1 MHRHVLLNRKE
12 HLLFTVISVLSV
24 LSLLTFPVISS
35 AGEVKTV
42 IEADSLTYDAS
53 RQVYHLR
60 GDVRIRR
67 LDALLKAEEADY
79 MEKTGEAKA
88 SGDVRYE
95 DRWVVIEAEKLKIN
109 IETKRG
115 LVYNARL
122 FFKKDN
128 YHIRAEEIERLGEK
142 DYVIRKATFTTCDA
156 PLPAWCFSSRKTDVR
171 IGDRLKAKNV
181 LFRIKGLPVL
191 YSPLLWAPIYTERK
205 SGLLMPEP
213 GFRSDKGFF
222 YRQPLF
228 LVLADNRDATLYFD
242 LYTRRGIG
250 EGLEYRYI
258 ERGAGAGK
266 WWLYHLRDKELGKD
280 FLEFKGEHTLY
291 RKEKASGFLNI
302 HYINDRSFYQEYSQM
317 VQVRT
322 RRFLE
327 STAEVFYPFR
337 KGRAY
342 LLGRAWQDLKESSEG
357 VLQKL
362 PEAGL
367 SLYPSKKG
375 PVYLSLKAS
384 FSNFYSKDLQ
394 RVQRLDI
401 HPRLYQSVGDS
412 IQLSQ
417 VIGLRGTFY
426 SISNTDDFPDS
437 ISREAF
443 DYSLRLHTRFWR
455 RYHAF
460 THIVEPEISYGFVP
474 RVEADIPLL
483 DSTELYR
490 RRSVFDFG
498 LRNYL
503 FGSGGQIASVRLTG
517 RYDALAAGSPFG
529 SIRLEAAVFH
539 PVNFRLDTS
548 YNPDTGDFEQ
558 VNYSASWRAGRSG
571 FSFGQRYSR
580 ADGILFY
587 SGGVSLPV
595 TGRLALNSTLWYDA
609 QAGRLEDLKLSA
621 DYSAQCWGVNITF
634 NRRPDDYSILFLV
647 ELKGL
652 GTISFS
658 GI

>member
-1 MHRHVLLNRKE
+1 MRGQVLLNRRGN
-12 HLLFTVISVLSV
+12 LLFTVISVLSV
-24 LSLLTFPVISS
+24 LGLFVFPVRSS

-42 IEADSLTYDAS
+42 IEADSLTYDAAT
-53 RQVYHLR
+53 RVYHLR

-67 LDALLKAEEADY
+67 LDAFLKAEEADY
-79 MEKTGEAKA
+79 AEKTGEARA
-88 SGDVRYE
+88 YGDVRYE
-95 DRWVVIEAEKLKIN
+95 DGWVVIEAERLRLN

-128 YHIRAEEIERLGEK
+128 YHVRAEEIERLGEK

-171 IGDRLKAKNV
+171 IGDRLKARSV

-191 YSPLLWAPIYTERK
+191 YSPFLWAPIYTERK
-205 SGLLMPEP
+205 SGLLLPEP

-222 YRQPLF
+222 LRQPLF
-228 LVLADNRDATLYFD
+228 LVLSGNRDATLYFD

-250 EGLEYRYI
+250 EGLEYRYV
-258 ERGAGAGK
+258 ERRAGAGK
-266 WWLYHLRDKELGKD
+266 WWLYHLRDRELGKD
-280 FLEFKGEHTLY
+280 FLEFRGEHTLY
-291 RKEKASGFLNI
+291 RREKTSGFLNI

-327 STAEVFYPFR
+327 STAEVFYPFG

-342 LLGRAWQDLKESSEG
+342 LFGRAWQDLKESSEG
-357 VLQKL
+357 VLQKV

-367 SLYPSKKG
+367 ALYPSRNG

-401 HPRLYQSVGDS
+401 RPTLYHTAGDAV
-412 IQLSQ
+412 QVSQ
-417 VIGLRGTFY
+417 IIGLRGTLY
-426 SISNTDDFPDS
+426 SISNTGDFPDRM
-437 ISREAF
+437 SREAF
-443 DYSLRLHTRFWR
+443 DYSLRLHTRLWR
-455 RYHAF
+455 RYSAF
-460 THIVEPEISYGFVP
+460 THMVEPEISYTFIPPIEDGL
-474 RVEADIPLL
+474 PLL

-490 RRSVFDFG
+490 RASVIDFG

-503 FGSGGQIASVRLTG
+503 FGRGGQIASVRLTG
-517 RYDALAAGSPFG
+517 RYDSLAAGSPFG
-529 SIRLEAAVFH
+529 LMRLEAAVFR

-558 VNYSASWRAGRSG
+558 VNYSASWRAGRTAL
-571 FSFGQRYSR
+571 SFGQRYSR

-587 SGGVSLPV
+587 SGGISLPV
-595 TGRLALNSTLWYDA
+595 TGRLAMGSSLWYDA
-609 QAGRLEDLKLSA
+609 EEGRLEDLRLTA
-621 DYSAQCWGVNITF
+621 EYSAQCWGMNITF